1 MLRHVAECLWHLD
14 GLVSIDTEGESPQIL
29 CVECASEA
37 AADSVGTLVKFLGG
51 IAVRRKGPCTL
62 LIWEDE

>member
-1 MLRHVAECLWHLD
+1 MPRHVEQCLWHLD

-37 AADSVGTLVKFLGG
+37 AADFVDTLVKFLVG
-51 IAVRRKGPCTL
+51 IAVRRKGLCTL